1 MAFTTAVRLAVLL
14 AVLAVPADALAAS
27 TLRTSSVTGRMVV
40 PDGRSSTIRLHCPPG
55 AVALNGA
62 IARQGGGVIVRR
74 SIPGGDGDAWA
85 FRVAAGG
92 AGSRAV
98 SAVLRCV
105 SLRLPTGFTHSR
117 LDVRTRSAGGV
128 DLAPGET
135 VSARLG
141 CGNRWTATGYAVDG
155 GRNGDVR
162 LAEVVPG
169 AHGWRFTL
177 ENTGSAAAV
186 AGVSAHCLRSKA
198 RATGPGGA
206 AAELRFNVTR
216 PSFHT
221 TFPRGGPQI
230 EASGCRTGRFSLAA
244 GGSLDPASTIELL
257 IASPIRERG
266 GRWRFG
272 RPSAGDEFTGYTVCL
287 SRRSRFH

>member
-1 MAFTTAVRLAVLL
+1 MGFKTAVRLAVLI

-27 TLRTSSVTGRMVV
+27 TVRTSSVTGRLVV
-40 PDGRSSTIRLHCPPG
+40 PQGSSSTIRLHCPPG

-74 SIPGGDGDAWA
+74 SIPGGEGDAWA

-92 AGSRAV
+92 AGSREV

-105 SLRLPTGFTHSR
+105 SLRLPAGLTHSR
-117 LDVRTRSAGGV
+117 LDVRTRSTDGME
-128 DLAPGET
+128 LAPGET
-135 VSARLG
+135 ASTRLG
-141 CGNRWTATGYAVDG
+141 CGNRWTATGYGLAG

-162 LAEVVPG
+162 LAAVVPG

-177 ENTGSAAAV
+177 ENTGSATAV
-186 AGVSAHCLRSKA
+186 AGVSAHCLRSRA

-221 TFPRGGPQI
+221 SFPRGGPQI
-230 EASGCRTGRFSLAA
+230 DATGCRTGRFSLAA

-266 GRWRFG
+266 GRWRFAQ
-272 RPSAGDEFTGYTVCL
+272 PSAGDEFTGHTVCL
-287 SRRSRFH
+287 SRTSRFH